1 MGFFDMVGGVIGG
14 VKDIVG
20 GGAEFAWDTSRALI
34 KATTDPGE
42 GIKIFVDSIQED
54 LLGQV
59 LGGAFGPEG
68 VIGSV
73 VGELPEE
80 IRKPF
85 RTVLEPTMEAWDWSI
100 QNLVDRPLGTLA
112 TVVNATK
119 FGTNLEELFDGS
131 TWASAWEIN
140 DERTFGQSVAAAIYN
155 IDPFDQDAFNDIRED
170 SLFDLISGTFDFV
183 QEFADPLAIGLGGGA
198 NILRGKTVIAT
209 VDNAGNVRK
218 LAGRTNFEKMGG
230 LLEPQ
235 KIYTPGGGVF
245 RQTLLGKPRL
255 SKEQITARNLVGTQI
270 VTDRVN
276 TYLNSSSW
284 QRVEKAMDDIGQ
296 DYVKATKGIDD
307 TGVLFPNEANAAVNA
322 RFTLLRQTLSRKGSR
337 MPEKAAFAI
346 ASGATPQARRLN
358 ARFVMG
364 DMSVFR
370 EVHKAA
376 GQATKLLN
384 SDSFLSMV
392 DEFGKT
398 KNEARKAELRKQISE
413 ESAGLNSV
421 DWVTMYDGYLG
432 VLESQSRRVVDV
444 AGNPTTAFPDLVNTN
459 PDLRAM
465 TEMMLRKITGIEVMN
480 DLEKASEAAANGL
493 VGKVYTD
500 SFGDYYQLKM
510 DALRTRRAGDDAEG
524 GYKEYAVRSVITP
537 VGWRKLRI
545 FTERNPQAL
554 INFSDTQ
561 AFTQFERML
570 QAASRVE
577 IPVKGEIKRIVK
589 EKEIANYLGEWARIS
604 SRGGD
609 PVLLKELFERV
620 VKSLS
625 TRADGFITESGI
637 NQKKTL
643 TESIEQAAEDLQ
655 TGMIDDPLVIGDSL
669 ESGRTVGEAGRVR
682 RGMDETRPGRRAI
695 SVNDQKRQSQYIV
708 TNPETSTT
716 HTIMTA
722 MTPQQMRQSGVMP
735 RWDLV
740 NTEIRRHYRRNG
752 SKVKRTLQQT
762 ADGVRLMTSPGR
774 SLATASMQIWRPFVL
789 LTPKWPGRVQLD
801 ETLRRAAD
809 LGVMVEL
816 RNLLGGFGD
825 MRDAYAIHGVDMKLD
840 DFVPNIMEK
849 AEGLGVVPE
858 VQTVTKPGYTPRY
871 KETGK
876 PNTYF
881 KDYTGQELPYKMKKG
896 YRSDGSP
903 RFYSLREAIEDQ
915 AESGM
920 FPENIEEWLE
930 TTGLKPDEIEVLWV
944 AENAESAVTYGASY
958 GPMDEFV
965 EVPDWSP
972 EIYIHESTNIN
983 EMITEI
989 EDSFIDLEGAVPLL
1003 EDTEGGFLY
1012 ARTKDGTPISE
1023 KTNLTETGELQV
1035 DKLKFEHL
1043 GDAIRHLEN
1052 NNLTIDNLLNEQ
1064 AKELTINETKRGKHL
1079 PLGLSELGN
1088 KAGLARLALGTALFG
1103 FTPAIAWSTIYS
1115 ARRYQRVRNVAKRRA
1130 GLIVAEGLQVE
1141 ARKLLAEALENGD
1154 AGLRQQAETML
1165 ARADGMREAIDVI
1178 TPEGVSIENID
1189 DIVDNLERAHVLMDK
1204 AGMANMSV
1212 NGATL
1217 RNAYGDTADFR
1228 EIISASVS
1236 SVKSTSELLQGVTK
1250 AQQRQI
1256 LDYVDA
1262 DWEPWSITDKS
1273 TTRAQYIKGW
1283 DGLLG
1288 RATQISD
1295 KHPNFYKIIW
1305 SEADPKIKVEQL
1317 AKEIRSNRELR
1328 LRLGLADE
1336 LKYSTDENIRN
1347 FTAKAQDIIEEFEQ
1361 ILPRDVG
1368 FDDLRARA
1376 AAGGNVTWN
1385 EVEIELRKW
1394 HKANVEIPSDDIR
1407 QIVFDFRK
1415 ATGAED
1421 FGVSVSPNLRT
1432 VDFSRAA
1439 FTGAMGEMVEKMFKL
1454 LGEIPA
1460 DNLSRNPYYRTKYER
1475 EVNRRLARYTDADG
1489 NVNISQ
1495 RTLTEIEDDARK
1507 AALGETRDLLY
1518 DLAEETRFAEMTANI
1533 FPFFNAWQ
1541 EVLGRWGKLATENP
1555 YFVGKMVNLYQT
1567 PWNAKYLGMEEV
1579 SQYDEAKIAER
1590 REELGRPLTEEE
1602 KREFATASYIVFRL
1616 PKPVKNLAKVL
1627 TPGPLAQSMIE
1638 NDIRFS
1644 KEGLASMLQ
1653 STTPGVGPLV
1663 SIPIR
1668 EAILSDPS
1676 LEDTFKFMF
1685 PFGHPEGNFFDRT
1698 LANFTPAY
1706 AQNLR
1711 NTFMDTPTK
1720 KRQVTYFFQQI
1731 LTEYE
1736 QSTPGGISSLLSNE
1750 QWVLGRIREAEERA
1764 QRFFM
1769 FRVGS
1774 GLFSPTPA
1782 TLQSPYADLMVKI
1795 KDLQRQHGYD
1805 EGTALFLQEHGDEF
1819 VYLTGRMTKLNDG
1832 VAASAVSEEAY
1843 IKYQDLVQSHPE
1855 IGAWVTLSLGGKDE
1869 EYKFNQAAYA
1879 RQKEMDVGPL
1889 MPGVKR
1895 REVKSPKE
1903 LVEGV
1908 DVSEG
1913 WAKYGELNDFVRTIQ
1928 DERRALGLP
1937 YSLNSSALSALQRFK
1952 QQKILEIREEHP
1964 LWGEAWDSGRDEGK
1978 MARVIE
1984 GFVVALS
1991 DDKFSDL
1998 ITTRPS
2004 VKHLLDYFELRGF
2017 IEQEMIRRHA
2027 EENGSLNLESKSNA
2041 DLLLFWQTEKEE
2053 LSMRPEFEV
2062 VYDRYF
2068 ENDMIPSNSFVSVLK
2083 A

>member
-1869 EYKFNQAAYA
+1869 EYLFNQAAYR
-1879 RQKEMDVGPL
+1879 RQTTMDVSPL
-1889 MPGVKR
+1889 TPGLKR
-1895 REVKSPKE
+1895 RELKSPKA
-1903 LVEGV
+1903 LIEGV

-1913 WAKYGELNDFVRTIQ
+1913 WAKYTELSDFIRTIQ
-1928 DERRALGLP
+1928 DDRQALGLP
-1937 YSLNSSALSALQRFK
+1937 YSLNSSAMSDLQRFK
-1952 QQKILEIREEHP
+1952 QEQIDLIRQEHP
-1964 LWGEAWDSGRDEGK
+1964 LWGEAWDAGRDEGK
-1978 MARVIE
+1978 MAKVIE

-2004 VKHLLDYFELRGF
+2004 ARHLIDYFELRGF
-2017 IEQEMIRRHA
+2017 IEQELVRRHA
-2027 EENGSLNLESKSNA
+2027 EENGSLNLESNTNA
-2041 DLLLFWQTEKEE
+2041 DLLLFWQREKEE
-2053 LSMRPEFEV
+2053 LSKRPEFSV

-2068 ENDMIPSNSFVSVLK
+2068 ENDMIPKNSFVSLLK
-2083 A
+2083 V

>member
-20 GGAEFAWDTSRALI
+20 GGAEFAWDTSRALA

-235 KIYTPGGGVF
+235 KIYTPGGGIF

-284 QRVEKAMDDIGQ
+284 SRVEKAMDDIGQ

-307 TGVLFPNEANAAVNA
+307 TGVLFPDESNAAVNA

-370 EVHKAA
+370 EVGVAA
-376 GQATKLLN
+376 GQATELLN

-398 KNEARKAELRKQISE
+398 KNKARKAELRKQISE

-444 AGNPTTAFPDLVNTN
+444 AGNPTTAFPDIVNTN
-459 PDLRAM
+459 TDLRAM

-480 DLEKASEAAANGL
+480 DLEKAGVAQANGL

-577 IPVKGEIKRIVK
+577 IPVKGQIKKIVK

-620 VKSLS
+620 VKNLS

-655 TGMIDDPLVIGDSL
+655 LGMIDDPLVIGDSL

-708 TNPETSTT
+708 TNPETGTT
-716 HTIMTA
+716 HTMMTA

-840 DFVPNIMEK
+840 DFVPKIM
-849 AEGLGVVPE
+849 
-858 VQTVTKPGYTPRY
+858 
-871 KETGK
+871 
-876 PNTYF
+876 N
-881 KDYTGQELPYKMKKG
+881 
-896 YRSDGSP
+896 
-903 RFYSLREAIEDQ
+903 EAVEQ
-915 AESGM
+915 ATEQGAKV
-920 FPENIEEWLE
+920 EN
-930 TTGLKPDEIEVLWV
+930 
-944 AENAESAVTYGASY
+944 
-958 GPMDEFV
+958 
-965 EVPDWSP
+965 
-972 EIYIHESTNIN
+972 
-983 EMITEI
+983 
-989 EDSFIDLEGAVPLL
+989 
-1003 EDTEGGFLY
+1003 
-1012 ARTKDGTPISE
+1012 
-1023 KTNLTETGELQV
+1023 
-1035 DKLKFEHL
+1035 L
-1043 GDAIRHLEN
+1043 GDAVRWHESKGK
-1052 NNLTIDNLLNEQ
+1052 TIDNLLNEQ

-1088 KAGLARLALGTALFG
+1088 KAGLARLGLGTALFG

-1217 RNAYGDTADFR
+1217 RNAYGDTSDFR

-1273 TTRAQYIKGW
+1273 TTRAQYVKGW

-1407 QIVFDFRK
+1407 QIVYDFRK

-1590 REELGRPLTEEE
+1590 REELGRDLTEEE

-1616 PKPVKNLAKVL
+1616 PKPVKDLARVL

-1720 KRQVTYFFQQI
+1720 ERQVTYFFQQI

-1736 QSTPGGISSLLSNE
+1736 QSTPGGISGLLSNE

-1843 IKYQDLVQSHPE
+1843 IKDQDLVQSHPE

>member
-20 GGAEFAWDTSRALI
+20 GGAEFAWDTSRALA

-235 KIYTPGGGVF
+235 KIYTPGGGIF

-284 QRVEKAMDDIGQ
+284 SRVEKAMDDIGQ

-307 TGVLFPNEANAAVNA
+307 TGVLFPDEANAAVNA

-376 GQATKLLN
+376 GQATELLN

-413 ESAGLNSV
+413 ESAELNSV

-432 VLESQSRRVVDV
+432 VLESQSRQVVDV

-480 DLEKASEAAANGL
+480 DLEKAGVAKANGL

-577 IPVKGEIKRIVK
+577 IPVKGVIKRIVK

-643 TESIEQAAEDLQ
+643 TESFEQAAEDLQ
-655 TGMIDDPLVIGDSL
+655 LGMIDDPLVIGDSL

-695 SVNDQKRQSQYIV
+695 SVNDQERKSQYIV

-840 DFVPNIMEK
+840 DFVPKIM
-849 AEGLGVVPE
+849 
-858 VQTVTKPGYTPRY
+858 
-871 KETGK
+871 
-876 PNTYF
+876 N
-881 KDYTGQELPYKMKKG
+881 
-896 YRSDGSP
+896 
-903 RFYSLREAIEDQ
+903 EAVEQ
-915 AESGM
+915 ATEQGAKV
-920 FPENIEEWLE
+920 EN
-930 TTGLKPDEIEVLWV
+930 
-944 AENAESAVTYGASY
+944 
-958 GPMDEFV
+958 
-965 EVPDWSP
+965 
-972 EIYIHESTNIN
+972 
-983 EMITEI
+983 
-989 EDSFIDLEGAVPLL
+989 
-1003 EDTEGGFLY
+1003 
-1012 ARTKDGTPISE
+1012 
-1023 KTNLTETGELQV
+1023 
-1035 DKLKFEHL
+1035 L
-1043 GDAIRHLEN
+1043 GDAVRWHESKGK
-1052 NNLTIDNLLNEQ
+1052 TIDNLLNEQ

-1088 KAGLARLALGTALFG
+1088 KAGLARLGLGTALFG

-1217 RNAYGDTADFR
+1217 RNAYGDTSDFR
-1228 EIISASVS
+1228 EIMSASVS

-1273 TTRAQYIKGW
+1273 TTRAQYVKGW

-1336 LKYSTDENIRN
+1336 LKYSTDENIKN

-1385 EVEIELRKW
+1385 EVETELRKW

-1407 QIVFDFRK
+1407 QIVYDFRK
-1415 ATGAED
+1415 ATGADD

-1432 VDFSRAA
+1432 VDFSRGA

-1518 DLAEETRFAEMTANI
+1518 DLAEETRFAEITANI

-1567 PWNAKYLGMEEV
+1567 PWNAKYLGMEQV

-1685 PFGHPEGNFFDRT
+1685 PFGHPEGGFFDRT

-1720 KRQVTYFFQQI
+1720 ERQVTYFFQQI

-1736 QSTPGGISSLLSNE
+1736 ESTPGGISGLLSNE
-1750 QWVLGRIREAEERA
+1750 QWVLGRIREAEERS

-1774 GLFSPTPA
+1774 GLFSPTPT

-1805 EGTALFLQEHGDEF
+1805 VGTALFLQEHGDEF

-1895 REVKSPKE
+1895 RELKSGFE

-1913 WAKYGELNDFVRTIQ
+1913 WLKYGELNDFVRTIQ

-1964 LWGEAWDSGRDEGK
+1964 LWGEAWDSGRDKGK

>member
-20 GGAEFAWDTSRALI
+20 GGAEFAWDTSRALA

-235 KIYTPGGGVF
+235 KIYTPGGGIF

-284 QRVEKAMDDIGQ
+284 SRVEKAMDDIGQ

-307 TGVLFPNEANAAVNA
+307 TGVLFPDESNAAVNA

-370 EVHKAA
+370 EVGVAA
-376 GQATKLLN
+376 GQATELLN

-398 KNEARKAELRKQISE
+398 KNKARKAELRKQISE

-444 AGNPTTAFPDLVNTN
+444 AGNPTTAFPDIVNTN
-459 PDLRAM
+459 TDLRAM

-480 DLEKASEAAANGL
+480 DLEKAGVAQANGL

-577 IPVKGEIKRIVK
+577 IPVKGQIKKIVK

-620 VKSLS
+620 VKNLS

-655 TGMIDDPLVIGDSL
+655 LGMIDDPLVIGDSL

-708 TNPETSTT
+708 TNPETGTT
-716 HTIMTA
+716 HTMMTA

-840 DFVPNIMEK
+840 DFVPKIM
-849 AEGLGVVPE
+849 
-858 VQTVTKPGYTPRY
+858 
-871 KETGK
+871 
-876 PNTYF
+876 N
-881 KDYTGQELPYKMKKG
+881 
-896 YRSDGSP
+896 
-903 RFYSLREAIEDQ
+903 EAVEQ
-915 AESGM
+915 ATEQGAKV
-920 FPENIEEWLE
+920 EN
-930 TTGLKPDEIEVLWV
+930 
-944 AENAESAVTYGASY
+944 
-958 GPMDEFV
+958 
-965 EVPDWSP
+965 
-972 EIYIHESTNIN
+972 
-983 EMITEI
+983 
-989 EDSFIDLEGAVPLL
+989 
-1003 EDTEGGFLY
+1003 
-1012 ARTKDGTPISE
+1012 
-1023 KTNLTETGELQV
+1023 
-1035 DKLKFEHL
+1035 L
-1043 GDAIRHLEN
+1043 GDAVRWHESKGK
-1052 NNLTIDNLLNEQ
+1052 TIDNLLNEQ

-1088 KAGLARLALGTALFG
+1088 KAGLARLGLGTALFG

-1217 RNAYGDTADFR
+1217 RNAYGDTSDFR

-1273 TTRAQYIKGW
+1273 TTRAQYVKGW

-1407 QIVFDFRK
+1407 QIVYDFRK

-1590 REELGRPLTEEE
+1590 REELGRDLTEEE

-1616 PKPVKNLAKVL
+1616 PKPVKDLARVL

-1720 KRQVTYFFQQI
+1720 ERQVTYFFQQI

-1736 QSTPGGISSLLSNE
+1736 QSTPGGISGLLSNE